1 MRVLLKLSK
10 VFVVRKSL
18 PKIYAV
24 QFGKLIFVNSTGIV
38 TNCKTKIHKK
48 KNLLRKI
55 SLQSMPQACVSR
67 SGCPITVIDLMPTTQ
82 SIMTPASARVCI
94 STNRGSKDYSHRIK
108 SPMLHRSESKRFITS
123 VSQ

>member
-38 TNCKTKIHKK
+38 TNYKTKIHKK
-48 KNLLRKI
+48 KKT
-55 SLQSMPQACVSR
+55 C
-67 SGCPITVIDLMPTTQ
+67 
-82 SIMTPASARVCI
+82 
-94 STNRGSKDYSHRIK
+94 
-108 SPMLHRSESKRFITS
+108 
-123 VSQ
+123 